1 VGEDRAGEA
10 GVGEDRAGEAGVGD
24 DRAGDGRTTWYA
36 VDRPVYVALTLPQGS
51 GPTAIQQISEVVAES
66 LPTTPINPAPAR

>member
-1 VGEDRAGEA
+1 
-10 GVGEDRAGEAGVGD
+10 
-24 DRAGDGRTTWYA
+24 
-36 VDRPVYVALTLPQGS
+36 VYVALTLPQGS